1 MRFVL
6 QLLLLLTLAVSARAA
21 CTGDC
26 NGDGTVDIGEL
37 IRGVNIALGSA
48 NASVCR
54 AVDTNGSGSVSISE
68 LIAAVNV
75 ALAGCPVVTPT
86 AIPTATPTGGVD
98 PIFPADYRDTYQEVR
113 DCRLSVEHGGVN
125 IRVLA
130 NPIAVEPYLRNEN
143 PLPLGS
149 IVIKE
154 EYSGNDCSNGNNLLR
169 WRVMR
174 KEEPGFDLD
183 DGDWHWQWVD
193 APSRHVQFDDKETCI
208 GCHLQPDCLAR
219 DYMCT
224 AGQTRGRL
232 RPVLDDVPGAL
243 LSVSGTG
250 PKDVYA
256 VGADPKDGRGP
267 LVLHYDGTGWD
278 RLDTGATG
286 DLWWIGVT
294 PVGNAFYLSGDGGL
308 ILRYDLTTHQFS
320 RDTTPGTQRI
330 YGTWGAGAGDIW
342 AVGGSDEDQ
351 DTGGVIW
358 HYDGVSWTSVDLSAV
373 RPGGVP
379 QLFKVWGRA
388 TNDVYAVG
396 FRGIVLHWNG
406 GAWSVATT
414 PDINDRQLFTVHGNA
429 KRVGTVGGFFAESL
443 LLEREGSG
451 DFLLASPTNSPQ
463 LNGVFYSPDDALA
476 VAVGNGL
483 SVATRDENGWTTI
496 DEGNDDKGRD
506 FHAVWV
512 DAEDGI
518 WAVGGDLADLDN
530 GVLRYGGPQ
539 YVPGTL
545 RE

>member
-1 MRFVL
+1 
-6 QLLLLLTLAVSARAA
+6 
-21 CTGDC
+21 
-26 NGDGTVDIGEL
+26 
-37 IRGVNIALGSA
+37 
-48 NASVCR
+48 
-54 AVDTNGSGSVSISE
+54 VSISE

-98 PIFPADYRDTYQEVR
+98 PIFPADYRDTFQEVR
-113 DCRLSVEHGGVN
+113 DCRLSTEHGGVN
-125 IRVLA
+125 IRVLTNA
-130 NPIAVEPYLRNEN
+130 IAVEPYLRDAN

-154 EYSGNDCSNGNNLLR
+154 EYSGSDCSNDNDLVR

-174 KEEPGFDLD
+174 KEAPGFDPD

-193 APSRHVQFDDKETCI
+193 APSRHVRFDDKDTCI
-208 GCHLQPDCLAR
+208 SCHVAPDCLAR

-224 AGQTRGRL
+224 EGQTRGRL
-232 RPVLDDVPGAL
+232 RPVLDNVPGAL

-256 VGADPKDGRGP
+256 VGADPQDGRGP

-286 DLWWIGVT
+286 DLWWIGVM
-294 PVGNAFYLSGDGGL
+294 PVDGAFYLSGDGGL
-308 ILRYDLTTHQFS
+308 ILRYNLTTHQFS
-320 RDTTPGTQRI
+320 RDTTPGTERI
-330 YGTWGAGAGDIW
+330 YGTWGAGPTDVW
-342 AVGGSDEDQ
+342 AVGGATESP

-358 HYDGVSWTSVDLSAV
+358 HYDGVNWTSVDLSGV
-373 RPGGVP
+373 RPAGVP

-388 TNDVYAVG
+388 TDDVYAVG

-406 GAWSVATT
+406 GAWSVVTT
-414 PDINDRQLFTVHGNA
+414 PNINDRQLFTVHGNA
-429 KRVGTVGGFFAESL
+429 SRVGTVGGFFLEGL
-443 LLEREGSG
+443 LLEREGAG
-451 DFLLASPTNSPQ
+451 DFLLASPSASPQ
-463 LNGVFYSPDDALA
+463 LNGIFYSADAQA

-483 SVATRDENGWTTI
+483 SVATRDTGGWTTV
-496 DEGNDDKGRD
+496 DEGNDDQGRD

-512 DAEDGI
+512 DSEDGI
-518 WAVGGDLADLDN
+518 WAVGGDLADLVN

-539 YVPGTL
+539 FVPGTL
-545 RE
+545 R